1 MARGTFKNC
10 RIIIK
15 DATAGTLRVVPMN
28 SLSIVG
34 ITYDEQDLTAW
45 QDAVKNALP
54 SMPDAPIEFGGPFDN
69 SALAAVPNLSGSH
82 TLLNALNG
90 VVAPVSVDV
99 QFGMDNATWTAGA
112 PQFGITA
119 TATSGYILTKY
130 VVDPASMTYSARLVL
145 YPGSALPAWGTAA
158 ET

>member
-15 DATAGTLRVVPMN
+15 DATAGTLRVIPMN

-54 SMPDAPIEFGGPFDN
+54 TMPDAPIEFGGPFDD
-69 SALAAVPNLSGSH
+69 SALAAVPTLSGSH

-99 QFGMDNATWTAGA
+99 QFGMDGGTWEALD
-112 PQFGITA
+112 PQFGITCS
-119 TATSGYILTKY
+119 ATSGYILTKY
-130 VVDPASMTYSARLVL
+130 VVDPASMMYSARLVL